1 MDFNELAICPECDQR
16 YPIHRLWCDH
26 CGEGLTGRAKALTDS
41 EAHLLGQKLHRAMKL
56 YGQVLHDL
64 EDLSGTDRVEPW
76 LRDEIRSF
84 YKNRLRQTKAEKRAL
99 PVRKC
104 LVSAHDLAIEKGDFE
119 GALSRL
125 RKGLDQSPE
134 VTVFKEMMEE
144 IRGQM
149 KEMEALTRVND
160 AAGAPEIKE
169 EIQAAGA
176 PEQGEKVPD
185 AFTAMAAEAARIRT
199 PEIKPAPFVPSFV
212 QEEEVPSPVQRFIEG
227 FSEWSRP
234 LRPFL
239 LDNIGWFVG
248 VFLVI
253 AGYVALLTTFW
264 VDIEGNRMLRQF
276 LLFLSLF
283 LTTGLFFSLAY
294 YMRVRYPKL
303 ETSSSVV
310 LIIVSLLTPLVFI
323 AAVLISLV
331 PA

>member
-1 MDFNELAICPECDQR
+1 MELNELTICPECDQR

-26 CGEGLTGRAKALTDS
+26 CGEGLTLRAKALTDS
-41 EAHLLGQKLHRAMKL
+41 EARLLGQKLNRAMEL

-76 LRDEIRSF
+76 LHDEIRGF
-84 YKNRLRQTKAEKRAL
+84 YKNRLRKTKAEKRAF

-134 VTVFKEMMEE
+134 VTVFKKMMAE

-169 EIQAAGA
+169 RIQAAGA

-185 AFTAMAAEAARIRT
+185 AFTAMAAEAAKIKT
-199 PEIKPAPFVPSFV
+199 PETKPAPFVPSFV

-264 VDIEGNRMLRQF
+264 VDIGGNRLLRQF